1 MEEFEVSLTAGNA
14 VHHFEIKDYMHH
26 DGDLCK
32 YEIYQGGRF
41 IASLEPDAHRELH
54 ICKDAGVVSR
64 DLLFKLAD
72 ELERYNI

>member
-1 MEEFEVSLTAGNA
+1 
-14 VHHFEIKDYMHH
+14 MHH